1 MLKLDEMML
10 FCATVV
16 ASEQCPSSSRRML
29 QTSWRRMGWVY
40 FILPV
45 RRTSQSSL
53 LWLVTQSCLT
63 LCNPMDYSL
72 SGSSVHGDSPGKN
85 TGVSCHALLQGI
97 FPTHGLNPGL
107 PYCRQILYLLS
118 HQGSPTSLL
127 LWCIFQRRELNWVWK
142 LSFQ

>member
-1 MLKLDEMML
+1 MLKLDETML

-16 ASEQCPSSSRRML
+16 ASEQCPSFSLRML
-29 QTSWRRMGWVY
+29 QTSWRRMVWIY

-45 RRTSQSSL
+45 RRTSRSSL

-63 LCNPMDYSL
+63 LCDPMDYSL

-85 TGVSCHALLQGI
+85 TGVGCHALLQGI

-127 LWCIFQRRELNWVWK
+127 LWCIFQRHELNWVWK

>member
-1 MLKLDEMML
+1 MLKLDETML

-16 ASEQCPSSSRRML
+16 ASGQCLSLSRRML
-29 QTSWRRMGWVY
+29 QTSWRRVGWVY

-45 RRTSQSSL
+45 RRTSRSSL

-63 LCNPMDYSL
+63 LCHPMDCSL

-85 TGVSCHALLQGI
+85 TGVGCHALLQGI
-97 FPTHGLNPGL
+97 FPTHGSNPGL
-107 PYCRQILYLLS
+107 PYCRQILYGLN
-118 HQGSPTSLL
+118 HQGSPASLL